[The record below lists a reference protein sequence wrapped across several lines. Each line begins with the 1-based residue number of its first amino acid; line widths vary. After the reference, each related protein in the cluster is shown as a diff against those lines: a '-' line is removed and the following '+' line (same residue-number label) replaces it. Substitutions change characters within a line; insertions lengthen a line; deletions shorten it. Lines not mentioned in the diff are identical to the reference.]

1 MVELSP
7 QDLAQ
12 ILENQEAILE
22 RLEETLQ
29 ILRELRGILERLR
42 SNPITRRWL

>member
-1 MVELSP
+1 MVEP
-7 QDLAQ
+7 QDLAR
-12 ILENQEAILE
+12 ILENQKAILE

>member
-1 MVELSP
+1 MVEP
-7 QDLAQ
+7 QDLAR